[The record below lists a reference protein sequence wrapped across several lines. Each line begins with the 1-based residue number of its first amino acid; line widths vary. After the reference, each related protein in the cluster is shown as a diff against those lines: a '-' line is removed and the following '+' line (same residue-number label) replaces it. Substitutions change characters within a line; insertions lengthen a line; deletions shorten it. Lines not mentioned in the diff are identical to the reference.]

1 MSKRI
6 EVTIS
11 FGDRTMT
18 LSGPEDFVQ
27 TEVQRV
33 SDLLVAGVVGR
44 PAVSGSEPERV
55 HVVDEASP
63 LNERDFVEK
72 KRPSGHLEIV
82 AVLAYCLMKN
92 GMPEFTADDV
102 RRAYLRVG
110 IRPPKVVAQSLRDAK
125 NLKDFIKQGSE
136 PGRFKLTDHGERT
149 VVFDLP
155 SERKG

>member
-11 FGDRTMT
+11 LGDQTMT
-18 LSGPEDFVQ
+18 LAGPEDFVQ
-27 TEVQRV
+27 AEVRRV
-33 SDLLVAGVVGR
+33 SELLVANAGGKS
-44 PAVSGSEPERV
+44 AVSGSQSEGA
-55 HVVDEASP
+55 HQDDEVTP

-72 KRPSGHLEIV
+72 KRPSGHLETV
-82 AVLAYCLMKN
+82 AVLAYCLTKN
-92 GMPEFTADDV
+92 GTPEFTADDV

-110 IRPPKVVAQSLRDAK
+110 IRPPKIVAQSLRDAK

>member
-6 EVTIS
+6 EVAIS

-27 TEVQRV
+27 AEVQRV
-33 SDLLVAGVVGR
+33 SDLLVASVGGGS
-44 PAVSGSEPERV
+44 AVSSRQLEAAHLVEG
-55 HVVDEASP
+55 ASP

-72 KRPSGHLEIV
+72 KRPSGHLETV
-82 AVLAYCLMKN
+82 AVLAYCLTKN

-110 IRPPKVVAQSLRDAK
+110 IRPPKTVAQSLRDAK

-155 SERKG
+155 SGRKG